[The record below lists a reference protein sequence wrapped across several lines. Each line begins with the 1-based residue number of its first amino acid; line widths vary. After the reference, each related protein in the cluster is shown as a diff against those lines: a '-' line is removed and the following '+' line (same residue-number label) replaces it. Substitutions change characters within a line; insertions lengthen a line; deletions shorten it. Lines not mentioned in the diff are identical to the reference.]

1 MYKMPINELI
11 KKISEKEIVETFL
24 NKFSKEK
31 EINISIPQISFIS
44 ILLKILFDNYNNP
57 IILITSSNEQA
68 DKYYDDLFT
77 IFGSG
82 NYVKLFHSSRS
93 VDKSIQELKN
103 LETINALK
111 KDKKQIFIFTS
122 DSILKKVAI
131 KNELVEEIY
140 EISVGTEIDFD
151 YVQKKL
157 EQFYYE
163 RKDFVESPGDYSIRG
178 GLIDIYPY
186 LGENPFRVEF
196 FGNNVES
203 IREFNTQSQRST
215 NNIKSFKI
223 TPNFLDFNDGAKL
236 IDIYSLID
244 NDSLIFFDG
253 IELIE
258 KNLNEFEDTEK
269 ITIDDFYRIFENFKK
284 INNYLIKSNIN
295 DIINFSINK
304 HPNYNSSLK
313 IAHNEIEK
321 LLLSNYSVYILCD
334 GTKRLENIKNLF
346 EEINDFELK
355 AYKDVIYIDEALQ
368 NGFILQN
375 EKIAILTEHEIF
387 GRNKSR
393 ISTTKRKIKGFSV
406 RDLNSIKIGD
416 YLVHIDYGVGKFE
429 GLKKIKI
436 GNSEQECVKLSY
448 MDGDSL
454 FVNLNYINRLKKYSS
469 TEGVIPKISKLGSGE
484 WDRLKDRT
492 KKRIKDI
499 ARKLISLY
507 AKRKVSEGFA
517 FNPDTI
523 WQKELESS
531 FIFEDTP
538 DQANATED
546 VKRDMESKSPMDRLI
561 CGDVGYGKTEVAI
574 RAAFKAVMDGKQVA
588 VLVPTTI
595 LSEQH
600 YKTFTE
606 RLKNFPVTIA
616 PLSRF
621 QTKKEQQEILKNLK
635 EKKVDIIIGTHRLL
649 SKDVEFSDLGLL
661 IIDEEQRFGVS
672 AKEKLRELKVN
683 VDTLTLTATPI
694 PRTLNFS
701 LMGARDLS
709 IIETPPKNRLPI
721 ETEIIKFDEK
731 KIRQIIMREL
741 SRGGQIYFVHDKVKN
756 IENIYE
762 KLLKIVPE
770 AKITIAHGQ
779 MKASQLEKTML
790 NFFEKKYDILLTTK
804 IIESGLDISNVNTIF
819 INHAERF
826 GLAELYQ
833 LRGRVGRSNIQAYAY
848 FIIQSF
854 ELLTKKALQR
864 LQAIEEFTELSS
876 GFNLAMRDMEIRGVG
891 NFLGSEQSGFIDAV
905 GFETYCKILDESI
918 EELKKEEFKDIFDIK
933 SLQEKRKVATIVE
946 VDYDAYF
953 PEEYISNASE
963 RFLYYQKMYDID
975 NDTQIMELK
984 DEIIDK
990 FGKLP
995 KEAEN
1000 LFTISLLRI
1009 YLSNLKISK
1018 IKLKGERIN
1027 LNFSNENFSDENS
1040 FMIFNKIIEYLKNIN
1055 EISFYLRESKDEVIL
1070 LMDIHKDTQNPFLFA
1085 YELIKDIYQTINKI
1099 KL

>member
-1 MYKMPINELI
+1 MLLNELV
-11 KKISEKEIVETFL
+11 KKISAIEIINVLL
-24 NKFSKEK
+24 NKFLKEN
-31 EINISIPQISFIS
+31 EINISIPQVSFIS
-44 ILLKILFDNYNNP
+44 ILLKIIFDNYKNT
-57 IILITSSNEQA
+57 IILITSSNDQA

-82 NYVKLFHSSRS
+82 NYIKLFHSSKN
-93 VDKSIQELKN
+93 VDTSIQELKN

-111 KDKKQIFIFTS
+111 KDKRQIIIFTY

-131 KNELVEEIY
+131 KDELIDEFFEICIGSEY
-140 EISVGTEIDFD
+140 DFD
-151 YVQKKL
+151 NIQKKL

-163 RKDFVESPGDYSIRG
+163 RKDFVDSPGDYSVRG
-178 GLIDIYPY
+178 GLIDIFPY
-186 LGENPFRVEF
+186 LGENPFRIEF
-196 FGNNVES
+196 YGNTVES
-203 IREFNTQSQRST
+203 IRAFNIQNQRST
-215 NNIKSFKI
+215 SNIKSFKF
-223 TPNFLDFNDGAKL
+223 TPNFLDINDNAKL
-236 IDIYSLID
+236 TNIYSLID
-244 NDSLIFFDG
+244 NNSLIFFDG

-258 KNLNEFEDTEK
+258 KNLSEFDEEEK
-269 ITIDDFYRIFENFKK
+269 IKKDDFYSIFKNHKK
-284 INNYLIKSNIN
+284 INNYLLKSSNN
-295 DIINFSINK
+295 DIIDFSINK
-304 HPNYNSSLK
+304 HPNYNSSIK
-313 IAHNEIEK
+313 VAHSEIEK
-321 LLLSNYSVYILCD
+321 LLLSNYVVCILSD
-334 GTKRLENIKNLF
+334 GSKRLNNIKSLF
-346 EEINDFELK
+346 DEIDDFESK
-355 AYKDVIYIDEALQ
+355 TNKDVIYIDEALQ
-368 NGFILQN
+368 NGFIIQN

-387 GRNKSR
+387 GRTKSR
-393 ISTTKRKIKGFSV
+393 VSTTKKKIKGFSI

-416 YLVHIDYGVGKFE
+416 YLVHIDYGVGRFE
-429 GLKKIKI
+429 GLKRIKI
-436 GNSEQECVKLSY
+436 GDSEQECVKLLY

-484 WDRLKDRT
+484 WDRLKERT
-492 KKRIKDI
+492 KKKIKDI
-499 ARKLISLY
+499 ARKLITLY

-595 LSEQH
+595 LAEQH

-621 QTKKEQQEILKNLK
+621 QTKKEQQETLKNLK

-649 SKDVEFSDLGLL
+649 SKDVEFADLGLL

-731 KIRQIIMREL
+731 KIRQIIIREL
-741 SRGGQIYFVHDKVKN
+741 TRGGQVYFVHDKVKT
-756 IENIYE
+756 IDNIYE
-762 KLLKIVPE
+762 KLLKIIPE
-770 AKITIAHGQ
+770 AKIAIAHGQ
-779 MKASQLEKTML
+779 MKTSQLEKTML
-790 NFFEKKYDILLTTK
+790 NFFEKKNDILLTTK
-804 IIESGLDISNVNTIF
+804 IIESGLDISNVNTIL

-848 FIIQSF
+848 FIIPSF

-905 GFETYCKILDESI
+905 GFETYCKILDESV

-933 SLQEKRKVATIVE
+933 SLQEKRKVSTIVE
-946 VDYDAYF
+946 VDCDAYF

-975 NDTQIMELK
+975 NITQIMELK

-995 KEAEN
+995 KEADN

-1009 YLSNLKISK
+1009 YLSNLKVSK
-1018 IKLKGERIN
+1018 IKLKENKIN
-1027 LNFSNENFSDENS
+1027 LNFANENFSDENS
-1040 FMIFNKIIEYLKNIN
+1040 FLIFNKIIEYLKNID

-1070 LMDIHKDTQNPFLFA
+1070 TIDIQKETKKQFMYT
-1085 YELIKDIYQTINKI
+1085 YELIKNITQKINNM
-1099 KL
+1099 